1 MQEPWK
7 KAKEEYQNQPLPPQL
22 DMRVKQAIAQGQ
34 SPERKVRWGLKGLIS
49 FAAAA
54 ACFTLMMQC
63 FTGICTEC
71 GEFAGDRRISADR
84 DGRADR

>member
-34 SPERKVRWGLKGLIS
+34 SQRGKYVGS
-49 FAAAA
+49 
-54 ACFTLMMQC
+54 
-63 FTGICTEC
+63 
-71 GEFAGDRRISADR
+71 S
-84 DGRADR
+84 RA

>member
-22 DMRVKQAIAQGQ
+22 DMRVKQAIAGAE
-34 SPERKVRWGLKGLIS
+34 SPLGVEGLDQFCGRGSL
-49 FAAAA
+49 FYPDDARVA
-54 ACFTLMMQC
+54 
-63 FTGICTEC
+63 GICAEC

>member
-34 SPERKVRWGLKGLIS
+34 SPARKVP
-49 FAAAA
+49 
-54 ACFTLMMQC
+54 
-63 FTGICTEC
+63 GICTEC

-84 DGRADR
+84 DGCADR

>member
-34 SPERKVRWGLKGLIS
+34 SPARKVRWGLKGLIS

-54 ACFTLMMQC
+54 A
-63 FTGICTEC
+63 
-71 GEFAGDRRISADR
+71 
-84 DGRADR
+84 